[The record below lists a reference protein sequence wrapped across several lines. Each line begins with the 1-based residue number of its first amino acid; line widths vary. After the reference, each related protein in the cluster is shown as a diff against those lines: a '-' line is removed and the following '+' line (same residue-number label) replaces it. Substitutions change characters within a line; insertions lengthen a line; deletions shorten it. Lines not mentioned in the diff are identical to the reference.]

1 MVRKAPMNA
10 SVSVGVRT
18 VTEELMGDCHLT
30 AKVSCLL
37 IFFGLLF

>member
-1 MVRKAPMNA
+1 MNA

-18 VTEELMGDCHLT
+18 VSVELVGDCHLT

-37 IFFGLLF
+37 TFFGLLF